1 VNAHALVGIATQTR
15 EFAGMHGEVARL
27 DLLPETLGNIH
38 QRMDAVEDACDRLEM
53 VEEDRVGDE
62 DEDDSW

>member
-1 VNAHALVGIATQTR
+1 
-15 EFAGMHGEVARL
+15 MHGEVARL